1 MLQDGYFAA
10 LKQGNIFDK
19 FYKFKDQNMP
29 FFGLVHFDC
38 INVQK
43 FSKLVILL
51 VKNSAWLQK
60 CSKMLCFLLAVRDKI
75 CKRQFT
81 D

>member
-19 FYKFKDQNMP
+19 FYKFKDQNLP
-29 FFGLVHFDC
+29 FFGLVHFDY

-43 FSKLVILL
+43 FSKLEILL
-51 VKNSAWLQK
+51 VKNPAWQQK
-60 CSKMLCFLLAVRDKI
+60 FSEMLCFRNL
-75 CKRQFT
+75 
-81 D
+81 